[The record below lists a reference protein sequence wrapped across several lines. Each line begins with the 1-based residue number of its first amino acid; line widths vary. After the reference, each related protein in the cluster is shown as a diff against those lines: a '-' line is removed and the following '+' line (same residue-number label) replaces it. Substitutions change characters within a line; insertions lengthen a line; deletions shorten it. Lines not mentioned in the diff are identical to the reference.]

1 MGGRRGRD
9 TGEVARRAAWS
20 GDTARLSSI
29 LVKHPAAATASS
41 LADGTAPAHW
51 ACLGGHDAVLR
62 LLVHAGCTL
71 HDLMAPDNRG
81 QTPLHWAAIHNKEEC
96 VVALQEQEADPV
108 ASRTAGLWRR
118 RDERRRNPAHWAARL
133 GHFEVL
139 NHLRLHHERHGQS
152 GRQMFSTVLSAAD
165 ASGRNVMQ
173 LWNTRHASDK
183 YDSASE
189 ASPGIVMVRCPAVLS
204 RELVLYQNRRLIA
217 DVDDLLNDATAVLK
231 NTPTLSTA
239 SAHTPEPLPY
249 RWTEAGERED
259 AARLQRQIDC
269 NMRFEARVAR
279 RTELERLE
287 AVALMAGDD
296 TALDQIHAEYAELQ
310 AKDQAD
316 ERDALSRGDVSHCV
330 DAELELDLP
339 LPSDKA
345 ELEELRQ
352 EFICEL
358 TQALGLTEEQL
369 VDVAFVQS

>member
-29 LVKHPAAATASS
+29 LAKCPTAATSSS
-41 LADGTAPAHW
+41 LADGTTPAHW
-51 ACLGGHDAVLR
+51 ACLGGHGAVLR

-71 HDLMAPDNRG
+71 HDLMARDNRG
-81 QTPLHWAAIHNKEEC
+81 QTPLHWAAIHNTAEC
-96 VVALQEQEADPV
+96 VVALQEREADPV
-108 ASRTAGLWRR
+108 ASRTAGLW
-118 RDERRRNPAHWAARL
+118 RL

-152 GRQMFSTVLSAAD
+152 GRQMLSTVLSAAD

-173 LWNTRHASDK
+173 LWNTRHAREK

-189 ASPGIVMVRCPAVLS
+189 TSPGIVMVRCPAVLS

-259 AARLQRQIDC
+259 AARLQRQIDR

-358 TQALGLTEEQL
+358 IQALGLTEEQL